1 MIILGLKIKNESTF
15 WEIIVKKIVKTS
27 AISLVSLIIGLG
39 AGIFFSTSAQDEKVF
54 ELRTYK
60 ATPGNLDN
68 LHARFRDHTTRIF
81 RKHGMEVIGY
91 WSPTS
96 EEEREDTLVYLLGH
110 DNQAAADQSWQDF
123 IADPEWARVAEESNR
138 NGQILGGIE
147 RKYMVATDY
156 SPMR

>member
-1 MIILGLKIKNESTF
+1 VNKLLKTTA
-15 WEIIVKKIVKTS
+15 V
-27 AISLVSLIIGLG
+27 SLVSMIIGLG
-39 AGIFFSTSAQDEKVF
+39 AGVFFSSSAQDEKVF
-54 ELRTYK
+54 ELRTYT

-96 EEEREDTLVYLLGH
+96 DEESEDTLVYLLGH
-110 DNQAAADQSWQDF
+110 DNQEAANASWQAF
-123 IADPEWARVAEESNR
+123 IADPEWERVAEESNR

>member
-1 MIILGLKIKNESTF
+1 
-15 WEIIVKKIVKTS
+15 VKKIIKTS

-39 AGIFFSTSAQDEKVF
+39 AGIFFSISAQDEKVF

-138 NGQILGGIE
+138 DGQILGGIE

>member
-68 LHARFRDHTTRIF
+68 LHAVSYTHLTLPTNR
-81 RKHGMEVIGY
+81 EV
-91 WSPTS
+91 
-96 EEEREDTLVYLLGH
+96 
-110 DNQAAADQSWQDF
+110 
-123 IADPEWARVAEESNR
+123 
-138 NGQILGGIE
+138 
-147 RKYMVATDY
+147 
-156 SPMR
+156 

>member
-1 MIILGLKIKNESTF
+1 M
-15 WEIIVKKIVKTS
+15 KKIIKTS

-39 AGIFFSTSAQDEKVF
+39 AGIFFSISAQDEKVF